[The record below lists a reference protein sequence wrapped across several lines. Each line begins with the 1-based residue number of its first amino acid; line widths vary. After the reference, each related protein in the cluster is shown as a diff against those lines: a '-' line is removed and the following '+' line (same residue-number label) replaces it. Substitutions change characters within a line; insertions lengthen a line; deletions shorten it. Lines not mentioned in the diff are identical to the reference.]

1 MRQGLKRRNSSS
13 SGIADDSST
22 NDENASSEGSVDSS
36 GPRRRVSFRLD
47 EEKSTEKREK
57 IGNRRMSAP
66 AFGNQ
71 PMTSSAYDI
80 NSYNNMLHPGTPN
93 WLYPSPFSNPLLGYQ
108 DLLHRMDSRS
118 YLSPGYL
125 SPLYPPF
132 SPGGMYP
139 PYSPFLKRASSF
151 PNIAANGDTMYP
163 AADSLVSPRIPP
175 YDPFAY
181 FLGNPS
187 SSQRSSDVS
196 PSGSVGKVEGGR
208 QEEEKGKVEE
218 DVEEM
223 EEDQNSNQGII

>member
-1 MRQGLKRRNSSS
+1 
-13 SGIADDSST
+13 
-22 NDENASSEGSVDSS
+22 
-36 GPRRRVSFRLD
+36 
-47 EEKSTEKREK
+47 
-57 IGNRRMSAP
+57 
-66 AFGNQ
+66 
-71 PMTSSAYDI
+71 
-80 NSYNNMLHPGTPN
+80 MLHPGTPN

-163 AADSLVSPRIPP
+163 AAESLVSPRIPP

-208 QEEEKGKVEE
+208 QDEEKGKVEE